1 LRKKYVYLLFGLIIL
16 LVFSIGYFK
25 NKSFYNKAPQV
36 ENGFIDLS
44 DWDFN
49 KDGNVKL
56 DGRWEF
62 YPNELLS
69 PSEINNE
76 VGLHKF
82 YINTPGPWGNQIPND
97 VISDKGIGTYR
108 VKIKINKSV
117 LMYGIKTTHI
127 RSANKIFV
135 NGKEIGQRGDP
146 KPSFEEGYFSDIQRN
161 VACFKPEGDTLDII
175 IQVANLDYFS
185 GGIIQSVFFG
195 DYEKILDYYI
205 IFIVLDIANILI
217 LGIFGMYY
225 IGIYLKNIKQKKFL
239 YIGSV
244 CIIYAFIS
252 SMVNEKIFNKIFS
265 FISYSEILKI
275 KLALISLSIYIV
287 LLLIRQY
294 GNDFITRK
302 KIKIAKYIIFTSI
315 FTVLLMPMEFM
326 ELLENITD
334 TINILICVFVAF
346 SIVKAIYHKRYGE
359 LGKKGTI
366 LLLCGVIAALTQ
378 YWIFIL
384 YYCSIIR
391 SNVIP
396 FITYFILLLA
406 VLVII
411 LKQHINA
418 YNKIQ
423 AINSD
428 LISLDKLR
436 NEFLISTS
444 HEFKTPLHGIINI
457 AQTILNKNDRNTT
470 KVDENLAYIISTT
483 TRLSS
488 LVNDIIDFQSMQNE
502 DLKVNKKVFDING
515 VVQAVFDILAY
526 MRKNEEIQLINSV
539 PIGEYYVY
547 TDENRF
553 KQILFNLIVNSLKY
567 TENGFIKIKAE
578 VAEKNYINITI
589 EDTGIGIDKK
599 YHDEIFERNIDID
612 KDVFN
617 GIFPSGLGLSI
628 SKLLASRIGGEL
640 YLKWSEPDKGSIFV
654 VKIPKANENSYVIRQ
669 EQDIENNITTLRSD
683 EKLSANI
690 LCEPTETKNNG
701 EKLKILL
708 VDDDVCNIKVLQEI
722 FYDSNYETLVAYNG
736 VNALEL
742 VKKHK
747 DISIVLLD
755 VMMPGLSGYDVCKR
769 IRKEYK
775 LFELPILLLT
785 VRSTPDDIA
794 LGFEAGAN
802 DFLTKPFNFM
812 ELKARVTTLQKMRI
826 AVKEALKMETVFLQS
841 QIRPHFLYNTLS
853 VIVSLCY
860 RDGKKAGELL
870 GELSKYLRFAFDID
884 PFNSFISLKEEM
896 SFVRSYVKL
905 EKARF
910 GERLEFEF
918 DIDEECLQN
927 TIPAL
932 VIQPLVENS
941 IRHGL
946 VKRISGGIVK
956 ISIKKSNDY
965 IKIVIQDD
973 GIGIDADKLNG
984 LLDDSVS
991 INSGLKNVNKRLINE
1006 YGQGII
1012 IESKI
1017 GQGTTSTI
1025 NIPLKLDI

>member
-1 LRKKYVYLLFGLIIL
+1 MRKKYVYLLFGLIIL

-44 DWDFN
+44 DWDFD
-49 KDGNVKL
+49 KEGNVKL
-56 DGRWEF
+56 DGYWEF

-69 PSEINNE
+69 PSDINNE
-76 VGLHKF
+76 VKLHKV
-82 YINTPGPWGNQIPND
+82 YINTPGAWRNQIPNN

-146 KPSFEEGYFSDIQRN
+146 KPSFEEGYFSDIQRT
-161 VACFKPEGDTLDII
+161 VACFKPEGDTLDIV

-217 LGIFGMYY
+217 LGIFGVYY

-244 CIIYAFIS
+244 CIIYAFVS
-252 SMVNEKIFNKIFS
+252 STVNEKIFNKIFS

-275 KLALISLSIYIV
+275 KLALISLSIYLV

-302 KIKIAKYIIFTSI
+302 NIKITKYIIFASI
-315 FTVLLMPMEFM
+315 FTAFLMPMEFM
-326 ELLENITD
+326 ELLENIID

-346 SIVKAIYHKRYGE
+346 SIMKAIYNKRYGE

-378 YWIFIL
+378 YCIFVL
-384 YYCSIIR
+384 YYSSIMK
-391 SNVIP
+391 SNIIP
-396 FITYFILLLA
+396 FITYFIFLLA
-406 VLVII
+406 ALVII

-423 AINSD
+423 TINSD

-457 AQTILNKNDRNTT
+457 AQSILNKNDRNTA

-488 LVNDIIDFQSMQNE
+488 LVNDIIDFQSIQNE
-502 DLKVNKKVFDING
+502 ELKVNKEVFDING

-589 EDTGIGIDKK
+589 EDTGIGIDEK

-690 LCEPTETKNNG
+690 LCEPTENKSNG
-701 EKLKILL
+701 QKLKILL

-722 FYDSNYETLVAYNG
+722 FYDSDYETLVAYNG
-736 VNALEL
+736 ANALEL

-841 QIRPHFLYNTLS
+841 QIRPHFLYNALS
-853 VIVSLCY
+853 VIVSLCH

-884 PFNSFISLKEEM
+884 PYNSFISLKEEI

-941 IRHGL
+941 IRHGV

-973 GIGIDADKLNG
+973 GVGIDSEKLKG
-984 LLDDSVS
+984 LLDYSIS

-1006 YGQGII
+1006 YGNGII
-1012 IESKI
+1012 IESKV

-1025 NIPLKLDI
+1025 NIPLKLNI

>member
-1 LRKKYVYLLFGLIIL
+1 MRKKYIYLLFGLIIL
-16 LVFSIGYFK
+16 LVFSIGYSMS
-25 NKSFYNKAPQV
+25 KSFYNKTPLV

-44 DWDFN
+44 DWDFD

-56 DGRWEF
+56 DGYWEF

-69 PSEINNE
+69 PSDINNE
-76 VGLHKF
+76 EALHKF
-82 YINTPGPWGNQIPND
+82 YINTPGAWRNQISND
-97 VISDKGIGTYR
+97 VIADKGIGTYR

-135 NGKEIGQRGDP
+135 NGKEIGQRGNP
-146 KPSFEEGYFSDIQRN
+146 KPSFEDGYFSDIQRT

-217 LGIFGMYY
+217 LGIFGVYY

-252 SMVNEKIFNKIFS
+252 STVNERIFNKIFS
-265 FISYSEILKI
+265 FISYFGILKI
-275 KLALISLSIYIV
+275 KLALISLSIYLV

-294 GNDFITRK
+294 GDYFITRK
-302 KIKIAKYIIFTSI
+302 NIKIAKYIILASI
-315 FTVLLMPMEFM
+315 FAVLLIPMEFM
-326 ELLENITD
+326 GLFENIID
-334 TINILICVFVAF
+334 AINILICVLVAF
-346 SIVKAIYHKRYGE
+346 SIIKAIYHKRYGG

-378 YWIFIL
+378 YCIFIL
-384 YYCSIIR
+384 YYCSIIK

-396 FITYFILLLA
+396 FITYFIFLLV

-418 YNKIQ
+418 YNKVQ

-457 AQTILNKNDRNTT
+457 AQTILNKNDRNTA

-539 PIGEYYVY
+539 PIGAYYVY

-578 VAEKNYINITI
+578 IVEKNYINITI
-589 EDTGIGIDKK
+589 EDTGIGIHEK

-654 VKIPKANENSYVIRQ
+654 VKMPKSNEDSDVIRQ
-669 EQDIENNITTLRSD
+669 ELDIKNNITTSRSD
-683 EKLSANI
+683 EKLNTNI
-690 LCEPTETKNNG
+690 FCEPTENKSNG
-701 EKLKILL
+701 QKLKILL

-722 FYDSNYETLVAYNG
+722 FYDSDYETLVAYNG
-736 VNALEL
+736 VSALEL
-742 VKKHK
+742 IKKHK

-769 IRKEYK
+769 IREEYK

-785 VRSTPDDIA
+785 VRSTPDDIS

-841 QIRPHFLYNTLS
+841 QIRPHFLYNALS

-884 PFNSFISLKEEM
+884 PYNSFVSLKEEI
-896 SFVRSYVKL
+896 SFVKSYVKL

-956 ISIKKSNDY
+956 ISIKKSDYY

-973 GIGIDADKLNG
+973 GIGIDSEKLKG
-984 LLDDSVS
+984 LLDDSIS

-1006 YGQGII
+1006 YGRGII
-1012 IESKI
+1012 IESKV

-1025 NIPLKLDI
+1025 NIPLKLNI